1 MGELGM
7 ETLYQVVT
15 GGTVEPNVDT
25 GTAIVTIDNV
35 ADFQ

>member
-7 ETLYQVVT
+7 ETLYQAVK
-15 GGTVEPNVDT
+15 GATVEVNVDT
-25 GTAIVTIDNV
+25 GTAMVTIDNV